1 MLTARPL
8 VQEQH
13 AHISVRTAPQVC
25 PTVAP
30 TQGAPTISIGVPEQD
45 LLMCRFANQ
54 IQGSFTAAPAVQPTS
69 QNYQRVS
76 SELYFR
82 MAFPL
87 WYLLIA
93 HCCLPAGQELWAQ
106 LLTATLTQ
114 HSRGKMHFHRKNGFQ
129 QRPRSNLQISC
140 LHLASSSQTSKRAL
154 PSITK
159 QNGCTQAAMAV
170 PSSPALLPPPSRPQ
184 PVSHT
189 LITEPDLQPLLF
201 HRSNA
206 STCSPCKTAGI
217 YFLTSNSVLWLRAK
231 TKQPAQQD
239 LQIPSHT
246 VMQNS
251 CPQNGAAS
259 SHAYLSTAEHQHC
272 PAPLLQRA
280 QHHQLTGL

>member
-25 PTVAP
+25 PTAAP

-170 PSSPALLPPPSRPQ
+170 PSSPALLPPRSRPQ

-189 LITEPDLQPLLF
+189 FTTEPDLQPLLF
-201 HRSNA
+201 QIEAMLLLALHARQQESISSPLTQCCGSEPRPSSLLSRIYRSL
-206 STCSPCKTAGI
+206 
-217 YFLTSNSVLWLRAK
+217 LTLLCRTPARR
-231 TKQPAQQD
+231 TEQPH
-239 LQIPSHT
+239 LTPI
-246 VMQNS
+246 
-251 CPQNGAAS
+251 CP
-259 SHAYLSTAEHQHC
+259 
-272 PAPLLQRA
+272 
-280 QHHQLTGL
+280 